1 MSHAS
6 CLVAL
11 SPENITG
18 ASGSI
23 ERAVEFQMYP
33 FNENGEWFKDS
44 SRWDWYEIGGR
55 YTGRLTG
62 YDPESDPENWK
73 TCHLCH
79 GAGKRFDMV
88 VANGC
93 NGCSGTGTAREFHNR
108 KVDGADIVKRVDL
121 DIAALHKQSRKA
133 FEKNYAKAA
142 SKSADSDRQWIKMLH
157 NVDPL
162 EENLD
167 AYLTRVC
174 KTADQSVVH
183 YAFLRN
189 RHWNE
194 PERLGWFGS
203 TTATE
208 CEIQAKETS
217 IKAATGRCL
226 HKDEKTS
233 ARVIVWN
240 ESWEAWS
247 KEFYRRFV
255 EDLSPD
261 TVLVT
266 VDYHV

>member
-23 ERAVEFQMYP
+23 EMAIEFQMDP
-33 FNENGEWFKDS
+33 FNENGEWFKDG

-73 TCHLCH
+73 TCH
-79 GAGKRFDMV
+79 
-88 VANGC
+88 
-93 NGCSGTGTAREFHNR
+93 NR

-121 DIAALHKQSRKA
+121 DITALHKQSRKVL
-133 FEKNYAKAA
+133 EKNYVKAA
-142 SKSADSDRQWIKMLH
+142 SKSADRDRQWIKTLH

-162 EENLD
+162 EENLN
-167 AYLTRVC
+167 AYLARTC
-174 KTADQSVVH
+174 KTADQSVTH

-203 TTATE
+203 AAATE
-208 CEIQAKETS
+208 CEIRTKKTGV
-217 IKAATGRCL
+217 KAATGRCL
-226 HKDEKTS
+226 HRDEETG
-233 ARVIVWN
+233 ARVVVWN
-240 ESWEAWS
+240 ESLEAWS

-255 EDLSPD
+255 EDLNPN